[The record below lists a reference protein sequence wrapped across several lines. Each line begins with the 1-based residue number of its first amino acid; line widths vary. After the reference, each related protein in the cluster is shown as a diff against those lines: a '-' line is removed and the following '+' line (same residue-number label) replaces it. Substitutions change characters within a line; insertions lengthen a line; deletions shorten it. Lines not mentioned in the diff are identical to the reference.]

1 MTHSLFAIESAK
13 FHKDMGYDRASAS
26 FFIASVALSPT
37 RIFRCVLD
45 LEDKG
50 RSAFALPFA
59 RFLVAGDGNP
69 ESSLSLDPI
78 GCVREI
84 DRRIPRLLRFSTLAN
99 KDMIKIDNFDD
110 GNSVS
115 ASDCVR

>member
-26 FFIASVALSPT
+26 FFIAVALSPT

-50 RSAFALPFA
+50 GSDFDLPFA

-69 ESSLSLDPI
+69 ESSLSLDPMF
-78 GCVREI
+78 VL
-84 DRRIPRLLRFSTLAN
+84 P
-99 KDMIKIDNFDD
+99 
-110 GNSVS
+110 
-115 ASDCVR
+115 

>member
-1 MTHSLFAIESAK
+1 MTHSLFTIESAK

-50 RSAFALPFA
+50 GSAFDLPFA

-69 ESSLSLDPI
+69 ESSLSLDPM
-78 GCVREI
+78 GCVRKI
-84 DRRIPRLLRFSTLAN
+84 DRRTPRLLRFSTLAN
-99 KDMIKIDNFDD
+99 RDMMKIDNVDD
-110 GNSVS
+110 RNSGVGN
-115 ASDCVR
+115 DCVR